1 MEGKPDP
8 FPSLV
13 ESGPSAPSPR
23 LPRNPASA
31 PLDTGSEVAFP
42 SLAPTVAPA
51 IKQTTSAWG
60 ASNGPRIAP
69 AVVGSN
75 FVTDNF
81 TIASIDLSSA
91 GKDGKPITLGEIM
104 KQVMLKHKVKI
115 EASSNQTK
123 KQTTFNLKS
132 ESTKE
137 LEKAKRSLIAQ
148 LSPTVRSLSAV
159 YFRCVHS
166 ISVGYTNG
174 QCSRFHY
181 CYYCWTQ
188 GSVSTA

>member
-13 ESGPSAPSPR
+13 ESGPSAPR

-75 FVTDNF
+75 LVTDNF
-81 TIASIDLSSA
+81 TLTSIDLSTA
-91 GKDGKPITLGEIM
+91 GRDGKPTTLGEIM
-104 KQVMLKHKVKI
+104 KQVMAKHKVKI
-115 EASSNQTK
+115 EASSNQK
-123 KQTTFNLKS
+123 LRQSTFHMKS
-132 ESTKE
+132 ESEKE
-137 LEKAKRSLIAQ
+137 LEKAKTALIAV
-148 LSPTVRSLSAV
+148 LSPKVSWDTNTTLSPNNHKF
-159 YFRCVHS
+159 Y
-166 ISVGYTNG
+166 
-174 QCSRFHY
+174 
-181 CYYCWTQ
+181 
-188 GSVSTA
+188 